1 MHNCSVAPVSCESSN
16 KICNYYNFIN
26 NLCQIGILPYN
37 VPIFCFMVFTTIKG
51 IKIVPFF
58 KQIGQFP
65 HEITLLKNW
74 EFAWEFFMQIPSF

>member
-1 MHNCSVAPVSCESSN
+1 M
-16 KICNYYNFIN
+16 
-26 NLCQIGILPYN
+26 
-37 VPIFCFMVFTTIKG
+37 IFSTIKG

-74 EFAWEFFMQIPSF
+74 EFARLQVSCIYPAF

>member
-1 MHNCSVAPVSCESSN
+1 MLVSGKLQTS
-16 KICNYYNFIN
+16 
-26 NLCQIGILPYN
+26 LWAYN
-37 VPIFCFMVFTTIKG
+37 VPVFCFMAFTTIKG

-74 EFAWEFFMQIPSF
+74 EFARLQVSCIYPAF

>member
-1 MHNCSVAPVSCESSN
+1 MFSLNTRNNENDVLLQ
-16 KICNYYNFIN
+16 INFPGRI
-26 NLCQIGILPYN
+26 PYN
-37 VPIFCFMVFTTIKG
+37 VPVFCFMAFTTIKG

-74 EFAWEFFMQIPSF
+74 EFARGGFNRQFEVYAI